1 MQNEKK
7 TLQQM
12 GIGIKDVK
20 EVLKTGIQIY
30 EGIDK
35 SLEDDNKISIWEY
48 TNFIPAIMSMRDAIN
63 GISDVPK
70 QLVDID
76 EAEAEELKAFMR
88 DQLDLS
94 NNDTEKIIED
104 LFTLIM
110 DMFAKAM
117 EGVKLIRSLK
127 N

>member
-1 MQNEKK
+1 MENERK

-35 SLEDDNKISIWEY
+35 SLEDDDQISLWEY

-63 GISDVPK
+63 GVSEVPK
-70 QLVDID
+70 QLADID
-76 EAEAEELKAFMR
+76 EAEAEELKAFMI
-88 DQLDLS
+88 DELDL
-94 NNDTEKIIED
+94 NNDVIEATIEQ
-104 LFTLIM
+104 LFALIM
-110 DMFAKAM
+110 DMFADAM
-117 EGVKLIRSLK
+117 KGVELIRSL
-127 N
+127 